1 MTMSATA
8 YLFAANA
15 VVWLGVA
22 GYLAFLAMRQRR
34 LDERLNQLE
43 LMRNDGND

>member
-1 MTMSATA
+1 MNAEA

-22 GYLAFLAMRQRR
+22 GYCAYLTLSQRTLQQR
-34 LDERLNQLE
+34 LERLEQLQGGG
-43 LMRNDGND
+43 DD